1 MAPNFYETIN
11 FFIDIA
17 KVKTK
22 IRRIKMILTALSLF
36 SFFFKKLITIKKILV
51 LPMISHV
58 VYLMWAWAVLLCEKV
73 MFIIQFLKLWGNV

>member
-1 MAPNFYETIN
+1 
-11 FFIDIA
+11 
-17 KVKTK
+17 
-22 IRRIKMILTALSLF
+22 MILTALSLF
-36 SFFFKKLITIKKILV
+36 PFFFKKLITIKKILV